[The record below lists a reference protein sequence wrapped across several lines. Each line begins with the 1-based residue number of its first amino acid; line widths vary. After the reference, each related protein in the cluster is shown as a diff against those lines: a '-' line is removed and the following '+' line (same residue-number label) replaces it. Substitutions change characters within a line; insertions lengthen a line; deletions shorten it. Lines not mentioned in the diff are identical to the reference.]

1 MLAAAGSPAPKNRT
15 LLNGHHQVALATG
28 SVASIVLPRYWDT
41 SDVNPASYNN
51 ATKPLRVRIARGVVL
66 PPLVRFP
73 GRGPGI
79 DGAAA
84 GLMRTEWRC
93 A

>member
-28 SVASIVLPRYWDT
+28 SVASIVLPRYW
-41 SDVNPASYNN
+41 ASYNN
-51 ATKPLRVRIARGVVL
+51 ATKPLRVRFARGVIL

-73 GRGPGI
+73 GRRPGV
-79 DGAAA
+79 G
-84 GLMRTEWRC
+84 GMPER
-93 A
+93 